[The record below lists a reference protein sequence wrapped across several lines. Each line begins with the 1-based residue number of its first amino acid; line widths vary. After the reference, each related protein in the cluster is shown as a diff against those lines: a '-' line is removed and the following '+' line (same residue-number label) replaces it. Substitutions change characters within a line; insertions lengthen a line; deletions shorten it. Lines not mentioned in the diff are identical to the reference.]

1 MPSSTPSPI
10 QSSSAHY
17 GLIYCGGTFGCVGQ
31 PLAPLSAE
39 QFLPHLAPIL
49 SGLHHATWQVQ
60 SLTTLK
66 DSSQVEPHDWFEIL
80 RLIVSMYQSG
90 IRHIIVIH
98 GTDTLAYTASFLA
111 EALVGSDINVVVTGS
126 QLPLLHAT
134 AQALDPSSDAIDNL
148 TVACAALHQQRAGV
162 RVAFNGESWHAQT
175 VQKVHSRDLSAFAGH
190 SRAGY
195 PAASYQQ
202 LSDQQRLHWLNEM
215 QQRLIHLATRLGQ
228 SRISVYHAVPQPLEH
243 SARQLELLLSD
254 PHDGLILLGYGLGNV
269 PDHPQI
275 RALLKQAH
283 QQGTLVV
290 LSTQVPYGGTEARYA
305 AGDWLS
311 SVGVLPSARLTLSA
325 IYARLVWIC
334 ATRDTPAER
343 RRRWTTCL
351 NDTRTTAR
359 DQLLD

>member
-1 MPSSTPSPI
+1 MPF
-10 QSSSAHY
+10 SAHTSRSTY

-31 PLAPLSAE
+31 PLAPMSAE
-39 QFLPHLAPIL
+39 HFLPHLQPIL
-49 SGLHHATWQVQ
+49 SERQDATWQVQ

-66 DSSQVEPHDWFEIL
+66 DSSQVEPCDWL
-80 RLIVSMYQSG
+80 DLLHLIVSMYQSG
-90 IRHIIVIH
+90 IRQIIVIH
-98 GTDTLAYTASFLA
+98 GTDTLAYTACFLA
-111 EALVGSDINVVVTGS
+111 EALVGSDLNVVVTGS

-134 AQALDPSSDAIDNL
+134 THVLDPHSDAIDNL

-202 LSDQQRLHWLNEM
+202 LSDRQRLHWLADM
-215 QQRLIHLATRLGQ
+215 DQRLIYLATQLGQ
-228 SRISVYHAVPQPLEH
+228 SRISVYHAVPQPLDH

-254 PHDGLILLGYGLGNV
+254 PHDGLILLGYGLGNF

-275 RALLKQAH
+275 RALLKRAH

-305 AGDWLS
+305 SGDWLS

-325 IYARLVWIC
+325 IYARLVWLC